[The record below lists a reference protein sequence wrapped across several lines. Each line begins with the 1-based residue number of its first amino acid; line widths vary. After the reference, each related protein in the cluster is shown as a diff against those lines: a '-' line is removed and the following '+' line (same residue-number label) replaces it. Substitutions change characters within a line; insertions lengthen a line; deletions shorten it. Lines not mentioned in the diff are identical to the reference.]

1 MFQYFSQYVLDHVR
15 CQACLSKVGK
25 NIQHLTIDPMLNFYN
40 LYEFMNMI
48 SWYTEQR
55 EEKENVELGVG
66 SNIRF
71 LKFTF
76 PCNMA
81 KGDDTER
88 IRLFGTGGKLLQA
101 LKRLMGNLKKLET
114 LQLVDLMLEPS
125 EAQFLLDEVCETR
138 CLSLKSLHLIN
149 ITKMPYQLLH
159 VGVFLNLY
167 VRITRFLVM
176 K

>member
-1 MFQYFSQYVLDHVR
+1 
-15 CQACLSKVGK
+15 
-25 NIQHLTIDPMLNFYN
+25 
-40 LYEFMNMI
+40 MNMI

-55 EEKENVELGVG
+55 ERKENVELGVG
-66 SNIRF
+66 SNIKF

-101 LKRLMGNLKKLET
+101 LKRLMGNLKKLEV
-114 LQLVDLMLEPS
+114 LQLIDLMLEPS

-138 CLSLKSLHLIN
+138 CLNLRSLHLVN
-149 ITKMPYQLLH
+149 TTKMQYQLLH
-159 VGVFLNLY
+159 VGVFLNLF
-167 VRITRFLVM
+167 VSIQFFET
-176 K
+176 